1 MSEVD
6 FSEMKANKVRKHK
19 YRERLIEYL
28 NEYKNILL
36 VRVDNVGSR
45 QMQLVRIALRGEAVV
60 LMGKNTVIRKVL
72 RDESVKNPKLAQLLE
87 LIVGNVGFV
96 FTNGDLGKI
105 RETIQS
111 NKVPAPARSGMI
123 APGDV
128 FVPPGPTSLDPG
140 QTSFFQALNIGTKIN
155 RGAIEIL
162 NEVHLVREGER
173 VGSSSVALLSKLGIK
188 PFFFGMVV
196 ETVYE
201 NGSLYAASI
210 LDLSDDDLLG
220 AFFIGVGRLAAIS
233 MEIGTPNQATVPHS
247 IAKALKKMI
256 ALSLV
261 TDYTFD
267 ESALFKDPEALAA
280 AMAAAAGGDA
290 AAAGDAAGG
299 DAAAA
304 AVVEEEEEEE
314 EPATDMFGGE
324 EEADY

>member
-1 MSEVD
+1 MSVEP
-6 FSEMKANKVRKHK
+6 EMKANKVRKHK

-45 QMQLVRIALRGEAVV
+45 QMQLVRIALRGEGVV

-72 RDESVKNPKLAQLLE
+72 RDESVKNPKLAQLIE
-87 LIVGNVGFV
+87 YIVGNVGFV
-96 FTNGDLGKI
+96 FTNGDLAKL
-105 RETIQS
+105 RNTIQS

-123 APGDV
+123 APVDV
-128 FVPPGPTSLDPG
+128 FVPPGPTGLDPG
-140 QTSFFQALNIGTKIN
+140 QTSFFQALNIGTKIS
-155 RGAIEIL
+155 RGSIEIL
-162 NEVHLVREGER
+162 TQVHLVRAGDR
-173 VGSSSVALLSKLGIK
+173 VGSSSVALLSKLGIR

-201 NGSLYAASI
+201 NGSLYDASI
-210 LDLSDDDLLG
+210 LDLSADDLLG
-220 AFFIGVGRLAAIS
+220 GFFNGIGRLAAIS

-261 TDYTFD
+261 TEYTFE
-267 ESALFKDPEALAA
+267 ESAIFKDPEALAA
-280 AMAAAAGGDA
+280 AMAAANGGDA
-290 AAAGDAAGG
+290 AAGGDAGG
-299 DAAAA
+299 DGAAAA

-314 EPATDMFGGE
+314 EPAADMFGGDE
-324 EEADY
+324 EGDY

>member
-1 MSEVD
+1 MSVEP
-6 FSEMKANKVRKHK
+6 EMKANKVRKHK

-45 QMQLVRIALRGEAVV
+45 QMQLVRIALRGEGVV

-72 RDESVKNPKLAQLLE
+72 RDESVKNPKLAQLIE
-87 LIVGNVGFV
+87 YIVGNVGFV
-96 FTNGDLGKI
+96 FTNGDLAKL
-105 RETIQS
+105 RNTIQS

-123 APGDV
+123 APVDV
-128 FVPPGPTSLDPG
+128 FVPPGPTGLDPG
-140 QTSFFQALNIGTKIN
+140 QTSFFQALNIGTKIS
-155 RGAIEIL
+155 RGSIEIL
-162 NEVHLVREGER
+162 TQVHLVRAGDR
-173 VGSSSVALLSKLGIK
+173 VGSSSVALLSKLGIR

-201 NGSLYAASI
+201 NGSLYDASI
-210 LDLSDDDLLG
+210 LDLSADDLLG
-220 AFFIGVGRLAAIS
+220 GFFNGIGCLAAIS

-261 TDYTFD
+261 TEYTFE
-267 ESALFKDPEALAA
+267 ESAIFKDPEALAA
-280 AMAAAAGGDA
+280 AMAAANGGDA
-290 AAAGDAAGG
+290 AAGGDAGG
-299 DAAAA
+299 DGAAAA

-314 EPATDMFGGE
+314 EPAADMFGGD